1 MKCRL
6 INKEIN
12 ENYGIE
18 LLKERGVKEI
28 DKYLHPTEDCI
39 QSPEALDNVHNG
51 INLIVSSVME
61 NKKILIVVDSDV
73 DGFTSAAIIYLYLK
87 DMYEDTISIDYLLHE
102 GKQHGLQ
109 DHINNILEE
118 NQQYGLIILPDSS
131 SNDKNYHDQLKD
143 IKIPCLVL
151 DHHLTDEAISSNAVI
166 INNQLSQKYQNK
178 ELTGAGVVWQ
188 FCRYYDW
195 FSGEHY
201 ADKYT
206 DLAALGIIGDM
217 GSVLELENRAIIEKG
232 LNNINNFCF
241 KTFCEK
247 QDFSMGGKINP
258 ITVAFYIVPLM
269 NAMIRVGTM
278 EEKKRLFE
286 AFLDGSQK
294 IPSQKRGAKGELEFL
309 AVESARECTN
319 ARTRQNKIKDAVVE
333 ALDIKIHKHELLDN
347 KILFVRLD
355 EDDDFPAVLNG
366 LVAMQLSQKFKRP
379 TIVARLND
387 EGYIRGSAR
396 GLNES
401 ELSDFKSFL
410 TDSNLFEYNLG
421 HANAFGT
428 SIKNSDLEK
437 FHKYSNEKLK
447 DIDFGENVYDI
458 NFERQANSKD
468 LKNLIL
474 DLSRYDYLWGQQN
487 NEPYIY
493 IQNINIKKSDVQVMG
508 KNLDT
513 VKFEKNGII
522 YIKFH
527 AKQLIEDLKQFN
539 DMQIEVVGRANLNE
553 WGGQEIPQLF
563 IENYSIKNGEFEF

>member
-1 MKCRL
+1 
-6 INKEIN
+6 
-12 ENYGIE
+12 
-18 LLKERGVKEI
+18 V
-28 DKYLHPTEDCI
+28 
-39 QSPEALDNVHNG
+39 
-51 INLIVSSVME
+51 
-61 NKKILIVVDSDV
+61 
-73 DGFTSAAIIYLYLK
+73 
-87 DMYEDTISIDYLLHE
+87 
-102 GKQHGLQ
+102 
-109 DHINNILEE
+109 
-118 NQQYGLIILPDSS
+118 
-131 SNDKNYHDQLKD
+131 
-143 IKIPCLVL
+143 
-151 DHHLTDEAISSNAVI
+151 
-166 INNQLSQKYQNK
+166 
-178 ELTGAGVVWQ
+178 
-188 FCRYYDW
+188 
-195 FSGEHY
+195 
-201 ADKYT
+201 
-206 DLAALGIIGDM
+206 
-217 GSVLELENRAIIEKG
+217 
-232 LNNINNFCF
+232 
-241 KTFCEK
+241 
-247 QDFSMGGKINP
+247 
-258 ITVAFYIVPLM
+258 
-269 NAMIRVGTM
+269 
-278 EEKKRLFE
+278 
-286 AFLDGSQK
+286 
-294 IPSQKRGAKGELEFL
+294 
-309 AVESARECTN
+309 
-319 ARTRQNKIKDAVVE
+319 
-333 ALDIKIHKHELLDN
+333 
-347 KILFVRLD
+347 
-355 EDDDFPAVLNG
+355 
-366 LVAMQLSQKFKRP
+366 VAMQLSQKFKRP
-379 TIVARLND
+379 TIFARLND